1 MHGKQAQRGR
11 LHRIPLLINL
21 VEGAHP
27 PPPTATRWTASYIR
41 TRPPLLPPRHMQA
54 HRPPFSAPTCQLDE
68 RQPLAARGTVLAER
82 APSTAAGRSQPRI
95 FLRRGR
101 SICLSSEPW
110 DGTATGGGRRQNQV
124 VYRSSQDPHFWLSIC
139 PNLSPVI
146 FPTADSS
153 TLPQPNCFCC
163 VLFLAAAY

>member
-101 SICLSSEPW
+101 SICLSSESW
-110 DGTATGGGRRQNQV
+110 DCNWKEGEGKTKWFIV
-124 VYRSSQDPHFWLSIC
+124 PHKI
-139 PNLSPVI
+139 
-146 FPTADSS
+146 PTFGCQFVLISLPSSS